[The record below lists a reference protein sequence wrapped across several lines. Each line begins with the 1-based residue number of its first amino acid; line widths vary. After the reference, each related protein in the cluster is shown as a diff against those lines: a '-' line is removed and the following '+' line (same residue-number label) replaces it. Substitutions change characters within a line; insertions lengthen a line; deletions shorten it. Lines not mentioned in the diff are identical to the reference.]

1 MRGKSSVLL
10 LGLVFCLCA
19 LSNLAQAEEQN
30 TQFLFIVQEVVKPS
44 MIKDFE
50 EATKEEFALIAE
62 QNFPYTCYTYNS
74 DDYIYYYVWPMKDY
88 ADIGNMMAAWGEM
101 VQKIGVEKWS
111 ALGERKGKMFEYYKF
126 WAAYYRPDL
135 SYVQE
140 NPRFKPEEANFRY
153 WVFLSILPGKELEFE
168 NICKEWLELD
178 KKVDRMD
185 SYDLFVGDIGTEM
198 PFYFWEVKGKSAGD
212 FFSQQE
218 IYGGKTGDVGMELWN
233 RTMALCRKVEDKTGW
248 FRPDLSYIPKEK

>member
-1 MRGKSSVLL
+1 
-10 LGLVFCLCA
+10 
-19 LSNLAQAEEQN
+19 
-30 TQFLFIVQEVVKPS
+30 
-44 MIKDFE
+44 MIKEFE

-62 QNFPYTCYTYNS
+62 QNFPYACYTYNS

-101 VQKIGVEKWS
+101 VQKIGVEKWM
-111 ALGERKGKMFEYYKF
+111 ALGEHKGKMFEYFKF
-126 WAAYYRPDL
+126 WAAYHRPDL

-140 NPRFKPEEANFRY
+140 NPRFKQEEANFRY

-178 KKVDRMD
+178 KKVNRMD

-218 IYGGKTGDVGMELWN
+218 IYNGKIKDKGMELWN

-248 FRPDLSYIPKEK
+248 FRPDLSYLPKKK